1 MSIGR
6 IDQESRFVNV
16 SGTAFKQGL
25 SGSKEAKGQ
34 SNASLQ
40 IDQRTESARN
50 KATKLIKDAF
60 GKQEEI
66 EKALNNANKALSRM
80 ATQQNKMRGTIEE
93 DYKRYEDLAKQYG
106 DTEKGE
112 NENSDLG
119 LLIRAYRDP
128 KVTEDAYKGPGAF
141 SDEEKERYKNID
153 QNNLSDYQ
161 KDMYSAAKKMID
173 DTRTYDSVSS
183 GIAELSSS
191 LTKANIDLLKDDS
204 MVKVQKAADTINSQA
219 IDQNMLSLIG
229 EGVEKLDERQKEE
242 EEKAEKAQEKQE
254 AQEKQ
259 KAKSDDNISD
269 TTKKVEDAEEELNDT
284 KKELDKIV
292 KDMGA
297 FSDRLEDLYGLIV
310 DDLA

>member
-1 MSIGR
+1 ML
-6 IDQESRFVNV
+6 RFR
-16 SGTAFKQGL
+16 L
-25 SGSKEAKGQ
+25 IKGP
-34 SNASLQ
+34 
-40 IDQRTESARN
+40 RN

-153 QNNLSDYQ
+153 QNNLTDYQ

>member
-1 MSIGR
+1 
-6 IDQESRFVNV
+6 
-16 SGTAFKQGL
+16 
-25 SGSKEAKGQ
+25 
-34 SNASLQ
+34 
-40 IDQRTESARN
+40 
-50 KATKLIKDAF
+50 
-60 GKQEEI
+60 
-66 EKALNNANKALSRM
+66 
-80 ATQQNKMRGTIEE
+80 
-93 DYKRYEDLAKQYG
+93 
-106 DTEKGE
+106 
-112 NENSDLG
+112 
-119 LLIRAYRDP
+119 
-128 KVTEDAYKGPGAF
+128 
-141 SDEEKERYKNID
+141 
-153 QNNLSDYQ
+153 
-161 KDMYSAAKKMID
+161 
-173 DTRTYDSVSS
+173 
-183 GIAELSSS
+183 
-191 LTKANIDLLKDDS
+191 